1 MNVISKSTKNNFEM
15 IWILIKAMTVSQ
27 KKKKRRVLRPIIEC
41 FQFNVED
48 EVGKN
53 ISYLKEKRIWQAIE
67 ELLD

>member
-15 IWILIKAMTVSQ
+15 ILILIKAMTVSQ

-41 FQFNVED
+41 FQFNEED